1 MGGAQSAQREDKKDP
16 AAAEEEEEESGKVDD
31 AQPEPHTEDKSLK
44 NNGQI
49 SELSGKAAG
58 TIKEV
63 NSHCEE
69 VLAAQAIVSP
79 HEDVP
84 ETDMLLKEENLK
96 INENKSPDEADA
108 TETVLE
114 IVEMDAKQNDINDSF
129 KRFFS
134 NINLKLTVK
143 RGSAEKDDISAD
155 VPDDTT
161 KDEPNRSEGVDDTV
175 KENKSENAEHNTDLN
190 AAQETYDHDSICPTM
205 TDITSEDVL
214 DNAEEKTTEIKED
227 VCSENAGPKITL
239 PIGEDE
245 RVQQNATSEEEAI
258 VSPIKRFFTSGIF
271 SGLRKKK
278 KPAEDEIPEK
288 EMVDVKKEEAAETT
302 DTVQVQEHDK
312 EISLGIEAFTVE
324 KEHKGT
330 GLKEQVQSAA
340 SAHTIDEGKSPSTD
354 PSTIIMNESEILS
367 SQEKDKVQASPLKRL
382 LSGSSLKKSAK
393 KQKERKSSDA
403 KMSDSG
409 EHVSNQLLSS
419 SDGADNQKEET
430 PPGEEDGAW
439 ASFKKLVTPKK
450 RVKRSSLTN
459 EETQNP
465 SSVQESKSS
474 EGEQISDHSTEES
487 KKRKDS
493 LVSWEAVLCGSGRR
507 RSRSRKT
514 SDSEDE
520 KPQIENDNKKQDSP
534 LESSNEV
541 DESLAS
547 YTKQA
552 GNTSEGDGGSTW
564 KSFKKL
570 VTPKKKVKD
579 DNIQSDGE
587 VTQDDSLSSI
597 KKLLP
602 GQKKRRHGEK
612 QDYLSSDEADEE
624 VVSGDEDSETPAVVP
639 LSEFDTTET
648 GVCLQTHAD
657 IENHVPKEADYELLQ
672 DQEKMAEPVPP
683 CDSLQS
689 EAKQVQE
696 KGDALENETS
706 TTPASNEEPDEI
718 TELISKHQQLSDIPE
733 EGIITE
739 TMVTPASV
747 TEEPARDDTIAEDL
761 IEMTSEAITAPE
773 PVDITLADET
783 EMISAV
789 SQLSDSSKT
798 SGNTTPVPAEY
809 EIKDTEVLLQQ
820 VVENISADP
829 NAVPLF
835 SDEIISEKLVAS
847 VSCQILEKFVKQ
859 QPTILEMHTVS
870 DATTINTDLNE
881 LDTINGLAAKAQME
895 IVTEVNEAVPTE
907 IAPEASAE
915 FDNAEIAVDED
926 SITHTEK
933 NLKEVEMINE
943 SQDLMECQ
951 SEMCDTAS
959 IEFLPRSEET
969 VECSLVEADQA
980 EMETLQTDI
989 QEAETKDR
997 SVEQEVQTVLGSVQ
1011 IPGSKELLSGS
1022 ILQEEAGTKQHKEED
1037 KTEAFTEVHVDPEKE
1052 DELQADVANTDH
1064 KQVPQ
1069 VLDIQAAAIDSEMG
1083 CTEISV
1089 KEVLISEGISPAE
1102 TITDEPKGQP
1112 EPLTEV
1118 NGEPD
1123 KEEELEADA
1132 AKTEHEQVLVVHEA
1146 ALDSTETP
1154 GKKIPLSQGNLQEEA
1169 GTDEFQDETDPLTEV
1184 HVETEKVDELQADA
1198 ANTEHKQVPEVL
1210 DIQAAAIDSQMG
1222 CTEIPVKEVLIS
1234 EDSPPEE
1241 AVLDEPKEI
1250 KEAVTDVVQ
1259 PEQEYEIQVG
1269 DVKPESGQ
1277 VPELSA
1283 VLAAALDSQID
1294 SIQITDE
1301 KVQILEDISPA
1312 ETVTDEPKGQPE
1324 PLSEVNGEPDK
1335 EDVLQADAANIEH
1348 EQVPELLVVHEA
1360 ALNSTETTGKKI
1372 PLSQGISQKE
1382 AGTDEFKDET
1392 DPLTGEEL
1400 QADAAKTEHVQA
1412 CQVLG
1417 GVQATA
1423 LDLERESIQVPKK
1436 EVPLSEDK
1444 PLAEENKDEPKYQPE
1459 TLTEVNFEQ
1468 EMEDELQADANT
1480 EHEEVPEELTV
1491 QTAALDSQIA
1501 GIKIP
1506 EKEVPLSEDIP
1517 LADAVTEEA
1526 NGQLPTE
1533 VYVMPEKEDELKG
1546 DAPKTEYDQV
1556 PEALATQAAVL
1567 GSIQTPGLKVSLS
1580 DKITPAETDTD
1591 EPKEETEPLTEV
1603 NVEAMEVSKSESVQE
1618 PSEVFEAVDL
1628 AKLGLTEG
1636 SIVSLQK
1643 EAISEE
1649 TRPTET
1655 IDTGEPTRETK
1666 DSSEPDEEAGED
1678 AKTKTKYVKKSVL
1691 PCDAKDIVT
1700 KTESVK
1706 ERSKSGHDKE
1716 SVERVSAKETDIHNQ
1731 DSDYVIASVRDEIT
1745 TEAVAE
1751 LNQDLEIKKDQ
1762 TLMSMPQDVQVEQ
1775 EDRVPEVVDKLQIL
1789 SAVHVS
1795 SVDEES
1801 SKHVLE
1807 KKVVSEETP
1816 VPCVDNAIVI
1826 YESKFEVHLSEVQDN
1841 VEGEKEAEH
1850 PGAEIQTSSVEH
1862 AIVGQL
1868 MTCNLKEVSAAIPDV
1883 LIEKT
1888 SEIPEPLIDT
1898 AANELEFKGEA
1909 EIPKPL
1915 MKDPK
1920 IQEAVE
1926 KLQTISAVHL
1936 SPVNEESS
1944 KAQVVEKKV
1953 IFEETLGPRIDNATI
1968 TYESKS
1974 EVHLNEVQDNVEG
1987 EKEAEHPGAE
1997 IQTSTVEHAIVGQ
2010 IMTCNLKEVSAAI
2023 PDVLI
2028 EKTSEISEPLIDTVA
2043 HELEFKEEAEIPT
2056 PLMKDPK
2063 IQEAVEKLQ
2072 TISAVNLSPIN
2083 KESSKAQVLEK
2094 KVIFE
2099 ETLGPRI
2106 HNATIT
2112 YESKSEVHLN
2122 EVQDNVEGEKEVE
2135 IPGAEIHTS
2144 TVEHAIVM
2152 QVITC
2157 NLKEVSAA
2165 IPDVLIEK
2173 TSEIPEPLIDTVA
2186 HELEF
2191 KEEAEIPKPL
2201 MKDPKIQEAVEKL
2214 QTISAVHLSP
2224 VNEESSKAQV
2234 LEKKVIFEETLGPRI
2249 DNATITYE
2257 SKSEVHLNEVQDNV
2271 EGEKEV
2277 EISGAE
2283 IHTSTVE
2290 HAIVGQLMTCNLKE
2304 VSAAIPFVLI
2314 EKTSEIP
2321 EPLIDTAAN
2330 ELEFKEEAE
2339 IPTPLMKDP
2348 KIQEAVEKLQTIS
2361 AVHLSPVNE
2370 ESSKAQVLE
2379 KKVIFEET
2387 LGPRID
2393 NATITYESKSE
2404 VHLNEV
2410 QDNVEG
2416 EKEVEIS
2423 GAEIH
2428 TSTVEH
2434 AIVGQLMTCN
2444 LKEVSAAIPF
2454 VLIEKTSEI
2463 PEPLI
2468 DTAANELEFKEEAEI
2483 PTPLMKDPKI
2493 QEAVE
2498 KLQTISAVHLS
2509 PVNEESSK
2517 AQVVE
2522 KKVIFEETLG
2532 PRIDNATITYESK
2545 SEVHLNEVQ
2554 DNVEGEKEVEIP
2566 GAEIQTSSVEH
2577 AIVGQLMTCNLK
2589 EVSAAIPDVLIE
2601 KTSEIPEPLIDTV
2614 ANELELKEEAEI
2626 PKPLMKDP
2634 KIQEAVEK
2642 LQTISAVH
2650 LSPVNE
2656 ESSKA
2661 QVLEKKVIFEETLGP
2676 RIDNATITYESKSE
2690 VHLNEVQ
2697 DNVEG
2702 EKEVEIP
2709 GAEIQTSSVEHA
2721 IVGQLM
2727 TCNLKEVSAA
2737 IPDVVIEKTSE
2748 IPELLIDTVAN
2759 ELEFKE
2765 ETEIATPLMRD
2776 DVTDTATEHS
2786 VVMMMNVPSAAFEDN
2801 HRIQVQV
2808 VEVDIGSTDIIV
2820 DSALEVGVTEAKDI
2834 IDVCHETIKV
2844 TNKFSATEETEEEL
2858 ITKEN
2863 KMINHKVIQHVKE
2876 IVPEKVAVQTTIQDE
2891 AVNLEHILQ
2900 PDVTELSE
2908 MVESKS
2914 NQEESQKA
2922 MENTSET
2929 ISQRQDEV
2937 LANSDGPASEQLVCD
2952 VKQTPNIPGSSSGT
2966 VSILYHKDC
2975 FKEQKN
2981 ELKQSEADVTAELL
2995 ESNKITE
3002 EAKIPQSAQSHTV
3015 IVKKTGLE
3023 VPQNT
3028 GIISSIGNLES
3039 PSSLSLEFKLNIQ
3052 FGQAKAPASTP
3063 LPTENT
3069 DVFPQPATER
3079 TEPVKQTNVSDIGVH
3094 AVEHQ
3099 NTINAILETQK
3110 KTVLTEVTVQATE
3123 IPEPKPENFNS
3134 TERSVII
3141 NQPVLLDISIQA
3153 MEKVQT
3159 AEQIKSIER
3168 TTPNVQATEKILA
3181 VMQTEKSEDFLSRPV
3196 LYEACTE
3203 EITIEEHV
3211 LQIEEE
3217 NDQDLWVDAEED
3229 IHAPEES
3236 DVPIVIVEG
3245 PVVHQKESDQEEKA
3259 RLDRMAPE
3267 TTPKSKTKEEESQK
3281 EMHKMEEIE
3290 SEEFAVALEH
3300 PETATT
3306 TATM

>member
-1 MGGAQSAQREDKKDP
+1 MVKRHIEFHLCDP
-16 AAAEEEEEESGKVDD
+16 SFTIFNLCSG
-31 AQPEPHTEDKSLK
+31 L
-44 NNGQI
+44 
-49 SELSGKAAG
+49 
-58 TIKEV
+58 
-63 NSHCEE
+63 
-69 VLAAQAIVSP
+69 AIVSP

-648 GVCLQTHAD
+648 GVS
-657 IENHVPKEADYELLQ
+657 DYELL
-672 DQEKMAEPVPP
+672 
-683 CDSLQS
+683 LQS

-959 IEFLPRSEET
+959 IEFL
-969 VECSLVEADQA
+969 
-980 EMETLQTDI
+980 
-989 QEAETKDR
+989 
-997 SVEQEVQTVLGSVQ
+997 VQ

-1052 DELQADVANTDH
+1052 DELQ
-1064 KQVPQ
+1064 
-1069 VLDIQAAAIDSEMG
+1069 
-1083 CTEISV
+1083 
-1089 KEVLISEGISPAE
+1089 
-1102 TITDEPKGQP
+1102 
-1112 EPLTEV
+1112 
-1118 NGEPD
+1118 
-1123 KEEELEADA
+1123 
-1132 AKTEHEQVLVVHEA
+1132 
-1146 ALDSTETP
+1146 
-1154 GKKIPLSQGNLQEEA
+1154 
-1169 GTDEFQDETDPLTEV
+1169 
-1184 HVETEKVDELQADA
+1184 
-1198 ANTEHKQVPEVL
+1198 
-1210 DIQAAAIDSQMG
+1210 
-1222 CTEIPVKEVLIS
+1222 
-1234 EDSPPEE
+1234 
-1241 AVLDEPKEI
+1241 
-1250 KEAVTDVVQ
+1250 
-1259 PEQEYEIQVG
+1259 
-1269 DVKPESGQ
+1269 
-1277 VPELSA
+1277 
-1283 VLAAALDSQID
+1283 
-1294 SIQITDE
+1294 
-1301 KVQILEDISPA
+1301 
-1312 ETVTDEPKGQPE
+1312 
-1324 PLSEVNGEPDK
+1324 
-1335 EDVLQADAANIEH
+1335 
-1348 EQVPELLVVHEA
+1348 
-1360 ALNSTETTGKKI
+1360 
-1372 PLSQGISQKE
+1372 
-1382 AGTDEFKDET
+1382 
-1392 DPLTGEEL
+1392 
-1400 QADAAKTEHVQA
+1400 
-1412 CQVLG
+1412 
-1417 GVQATA
+1417 
-1423 LDLERESIQVPKK
+1423 
-1436 EVPLSEDK
+1436 
-1444 PLAEENKDEPKYQPE
+1444 
-1459 TLTEVNFEQ
+1459 
-1468 EMEDELQADANT
+1468 
-1480 EHEEVPEELTV
+1480 
-1491 QTAALDSQIA
+1491 
-1501 GIKIP
+1501 
-1506 EKEVPLSEDIP
+1506 
-1517 LADAVTEEA
+1517 
-1526 NGQLPTE
+1526 
-1533 VYVMPEKEDELKG
+1533 
-1546 DAPKTEYDQV
+1546 
-1556 PEALATQAAVL
+1556 
-1567 GSIQTPGLKVSLS
+1567 
-1580 DKITPAETDTD
+1580 
-1591 EPKEETEPLTEV
+1591 
-1603 NVEAMEVSKSESVQE
+1603 
-1618 PSEVFEAVDL
+1618 
-1628 AKLGLTEG
+1628 
-1636 SIVSLQK
+1636 
-1643 EAISEE
+1643 
-1649 TRPTET
+1649 
-1655 IDTGEPTRETK
+1655 
-1666 DSSEPDEEAGED
+1666 
-1678 AKTKTKYVKKSVL
+1678 
-1691 PCDAKDIVT
+1691 
-1700 KTESVK
+1700 
-1706 ERSKSGHDKE
+1706 
-1716 SVERVSAKETDIHNQ
+1716 
-1731 DSDYVIASVRDEIT
+1731 
-1745 TEAVAE
+1745 
-1751 LNQDLEIKKDQ
+1751 
-1762 TLMSMPQDVQVEQ
+1762 
-1775 EDRVPEVVDKLQIL
+1775 
-1789 SAVHVS
+1789 
-1795 SVDEES
+1795 
-1801 SKHVLE
+1801 
-1807 KKVVSEETP
+1807 
-1816 VPCVDNAIVI
+1816 
-1826 YESKFEVHLSEVQDN
+1826 
-1841 VEGEKEAEH
+1841 
-1850 PGAEIQTSSVEH
+1850 
-1862 AIVGQL
+1862 
-1868 MTCNLKEVSAAIPDV
+1868 
-1883 LIEKT
+1883 
-1888 SEIPEPLIDT
+1888 
-1898 AANELEFKGEA
+1898 
-1909 EIPKPL
+1909 
-1915 MKDPK
+1915 
-1920 IQEAVE
+1920 
-1926 KLQTISAVHL
+1926 
-1936 SPVNEESS
+1936 
-1944 KAQVVEKKV
+1944 
-1953 IFEETLGPRIDNATI
+1953 
-1968 TYESKS
+1968 
-1974 EVHLNEVQDNVEG
+1974 
-1987 EKEAEHPGAE
+1987 
-1997 IQTSTVEHAIVGQ
+1997 
-2010 IMTCNLKEVSAAI
+2010 
-2023 PDVLI
+2023 
-2028 EKTSEISEPLIDTVA
+2028 
-2043 HELEFKEEAEIPT
+2043 
-2056 PLMKDPK
+2056 
-2063 IQEAVEKLQ
+2063 
-2072 TISAVNLSPIN
+2072 
-2083 KESSKAQVLEK
+2083 
-2094 KVIFE
+2094 
-2099 ETLGPRI
+2099 
-2106 HNATIT
+2106 
-2112 YESKSEVHLN
+2112 
-2122 EVQDNVEGEKEVE
+2122 
-2135 IPGAEIHTS
+2135 
-2144 TVEHAIVM
+2144 
-2152 QVITC
+2152 
-2157 NLKEVSAA
+2157 
-2165 IPDVLIEK
+2165 
-2173 TSEIPEPLIDTVA
+2173 
-2186 HELEF
+2186 
-2191 KEEAEIPKPL
+2191 
-2201 MKDPKIQEAVEKL
+2201 
-2214 QTISAVHLSP
+2214 
-2224 VNEESSKAQV
+2224 
-2234 LEKKVIFEETLGPRI
+2234 
-2249 DNATITYE
+2249 
-2257 SKSEVHLNEVQDNV
+2257 
-2271 EGEKEV
+2271 
-2277 EISGAE
+2277 
-2283 IHTSTVE
+2283 
-2290 HAIVGQLMTCNLKE
+2290 
-2304 VSAAIPFVLI
+2304 
-2314 EKTSEIP
+2314 
-2321 EPLIDTAAN
+2321 
-2330 ELEFKEEAE
+2330 
-2339 IPTPLMKDP
+2339 
-2348 KIQEAVEKLQTIS
+2348 
-2361 AVHLSPVNE
+2361 
-2370 ESSKAQVLE
+2370 
-2379 KKVIFEET
+2379 
-2387 LGPRID
+2387 
-2393 NATITYESKSE
+2393 
-2404 VHLNEV
+2404 
-2410 QDNVEG
+2410 
-2416 EKEVEIS
+2416 
-2423 GAEIH
+2423 
-2428 TSTVEH
+2428 
-2434 AIVGQLMTCN
+2434 
-2444 LKEVSAAIPF
+2444 
-2454 VLIEKTSEI
+2454 
-2463 PEPLI
+2463 
-2468 DTAANELEFKEEAEI
+2468 
-2483 PTPLMKDPKI
+2483 
-2493 QEAVE
+2493 
-2498 KLQTISAVHLS
+2498 
-2509 PVNEESSK
+2509 
-2517 AQVVE
+2517 
-2522 KKVIFEETLG
+2522 
-2532 PRIDNATITYESK
+2532 
-2545 SEVHLNEVQ
+2545 
-2554 DNVEGEKEVEIP
+2554 
-2566 GAEIQTSSVEH
+2566 
-2577 AIVGQLMTCNLK
+2577 
-2589 EVSAAIPDVLIE
+2589 
-2601 KTSEIPEPLIDTV
+2601 
-2614 ANELELKEEAEI
+2614 
-2626 PKPLMKDP
+2626 
-2634 KIQEAVEK
+2634 
-2642 LQTISAVH
+2642 
-2650 LSPVNE
+2650 
-2656 ESSKA
+2656 
-2661 QVLEKKVIFEETLGP
+2661 VIFEETLGP